1 MAKHVGCKRCIV
13 LLLMSLLLMSLL
25 FPVFLAVVH
34 QHHDCTG
41 HDCLVCA
48 MIHSTHDFLK
58 RLLQAVAM
66 AMASIFAA
74 ILAYFGRAAVD
85 HPKLLRG
92 STPVALCVRLNN

>member
-1 MAKHVGCKRCIV
+1 MVKHENYKRRIV
-13 LLLMSLLLMSLL
+13 LLLISLLLMSLL

-48 MIHSTHDFLK
+48 MIHSTHDFFK
-58 RLLQAVAM
+58 RLLQALAM
-66 AMASIFAA
+66 AMAGIFAA
-74 ILAYFGRAAVD
+74 VLSQFGHAVVD
-85 HPKLLRG
+85 DRKPLQG